1 MKTHRPL
8 RLLLTSAILVALA
21 AGPLVAVETGVSPK
35 LGLSTYADREG
46 RVTLVVDS
54 YAASLREGEAYV
66 PIRMALGIVGKGKPV
81 RFDAESFTLTDRNG
95 NEVPL
100 ASYQDVQRNYDKR
113 LADESVLRTRP
124 MMLDSR
130 FDALD
135 RIDSRF
141 FPSPAGRGTRVTRV
155 ELAPGTWL
163 QDVLYFPRPPAGT
176 NGVMTFT
183 IKGHGMDYPIKVKFR
198 IHEPGEGEQLQ
209 G

>member
-1 MKTHRPL
+1 MHPHTREGPTCQEGTRPRHVPTRRELVERQKGLRLLRNPARIMHYIVSWASDSRPGPHKTPKRGPLMKTPRPL

-81 RFDAESFTLTDRNG
+81 RFDSESFTLTDRNG

-100 ASYQDVQRNYDKR
+100 ASYQDVQRNYDKW

-135 RIDSRF
+135 
-141 FPSPAGRGTRVTRV
+141 
-155 ELAPGTWL
+155 
-163 QDVLYFPRPPAGT
+163 
-176 NGVMTFT
+176 
-183 IKGHGMDYPIKVKFR
+183 
-198 IHEPGEGEQLQ
+198 
-209 G
+209 